1 MDDNL
6 IMFQVVNGDLAKLGI
21 LYERHKLPLYTY
33 FYRVTAGDQ
42 NFSEDLVHQVFVRI
56 LSYKH
61 SFKGTGAFQH
71 WLFHIA
77 HHVAI
82 DYSKARKV
90 HLDATTIT
98 DRSDPDSNAQDKL
111 ETKEKV
117 TLLDRA
123 LQQLR
128 EEDRQLLSLAKIKGL
143 RYADIAEMLETTEG
157 AIRVRV
163 HRAMAELKAIYQKIE
178 KV

>member
-1 MDDNL
+1 M
-6 IMFQVVNGDLAKLGI
+6 
-21 LYERHKLPLYTY
+21 
-33 FYRVTAGDQ
+33 
-42 NFSEDLVHQVFVRI
+42 
-56 LSYKH
+56 
-61 SFKGTGAFQH
+61 
-71 WLFHIA
+71 
-77 HHVAI
+77 
-82 DYSKARKV
+82 
-90 HLDATTIT
+90 
-98 DRSDPDSNAQDKL
+98 
-111 ETKEKV
+111 